1 MSFDRSAVAGVKE
14 AIAALRQIEPV
25 LKEKLADAN
34 GTTAQV
40 VAFQA
45 QQRVRRRYGI
55 LADHIRWTVSK
66 TTTVA
71 KVGIGPRETIPLGAR
86 FERTRKGTNYNVIVG
101 ARQGVS
107 GTETPTHIAH
117 LVEFGHG
124 GPHPAPPY
132 PFMIPAVEGE
142 RSNHLQR
149 VRQAGAETER
159 VLGGMGGGL
168 L

>member
-1 MSFDRSAVAGVKE
+1 MSYGKEAVTGVKE

-25 LKEKLADAN
+25 LKGKLTDAN
-34 GTTAQV
+34 AETARV
-40 VAFQA
+40 IAFQA

-71 KVGIGPRETIPLGAR
+71 KVGIGPREVIPLGAR
-86 FERTRKGTNYNVIVG
+86 FERTRKGTNYNVIIG
-101 ARQGVS
+101 SRDAS

-117 LVEFGHG
+117 LLEFGHG

-132 PFMIPAVEGE
+132 PFLIPSVEGE
-142 RSNHLQR
+142 RENHLQR
-149 VRQAGAETER
+149 VRQAGAETET
-159 VLGGMGGGL
+159 VLGGMAGGL